1 MEEMSVFESLNPSQQ
16 EAVTTT
22 EGIVRVIA
30 GAGSGKTRAL
40 THRFAY
46 LVQEM
51 GILPGSILCVTFTN
65 KAAAEMRSRIHEM
78 IGDQDT
84 GYISTFHSFCNTILL
99 EESHAIHYPRSF
111 MVLDNSDIDAFLQ
124 SIYEERGLTSRD
136 MTFSQARDMIEM
148 KKIQEVPDY
157 HQILTSLSLEEA
169 KERYQRAREADDIIF
184 YGYLYHERKNFALD
198 YNDLIIL
205 TLQIFRENPE
215 IALKWQQ
222 RLEYIMIDEFQDIDE
237 LQYRLM
243 EVLQNYHHNLFVV
256 GDPDQT
262 IYTWRG
268 ARVSYLTEFDSHF
281 PGTQTIFLN
290 ENYRSTPQIVSAAN
304 HLVGVNQDR
313 IRKDLV
319 SMNLP
324 GPAVRAAHFKSA
336 RQEAEFLA
344 DQIIEQNRK
353 GIPLKDMV
361 ILYRAHYMSRTLEE
375 VFLEK
380 QIPYTIYSGVQFF
393 QRMEIK
399 DALSLMRM
407 LVWKSD
413 LDFERVV
420 NKPKRSIGR
429 RRMAYLREKAAET
442 GKSLY
447 ETLQDSLET
456 DLFKSTQAAEF
467 VNLIESIPWKEMGLS
482 EVLSAV
488 LDQSG
493 YEKMLRLEGAQER
506 LDNLAE
512 LKQAAS
518 EYELTAGEDVSL
530 EMYLN
535 HAALLGSADQDMSKE
550 SVKMM
555 TIHTAKGLEFECV
568 MIVGL
573 NEGMFPTR
581 QVRTLQQMEEERR
594 LAFVAMTRARS
605 RLILTDAEGKL
616 NSGAYRL
623 PSRFLLDVGEQNLQW
638 APRPSEELLERTQKA
653 IASRPGLLPQ
663 AAQGPG
669 WQSGDRIWHK
679 VFGEGT
685 ILEVDEPAQTML
697 VRFDKLNTQR
707 RLSMH
712 VKLEKLGHEE
722 TASFLH

>member
-1 MEEMSVFESLNPSQQ
+1 MEEILESLNPSQQ

-40 THRFAY
+40 THRFAW

-136 MTFSQARDMIEM
+136 MTFSKARDMIEM
-148 KKIQEVPDY
+148 KKLQEVPDY

-169 KERYQRAREADDIIF
+169 RDRYLRAREADDIIF

-243 EVLQNYHHNLFVV
+243 EVLQGYHHNLFVV

-268 ARVSYLTEFDSHF
+268 ARVSYLTEFDHHF

-290 ENYRSTPQIVSAAN
+290 ENYRSTPQIVQAAN
-304 HLVGVNQDR
+304 HLVDVNQDR
-313 IRKDLV
+313 IRKDLI

-324 GPAVRAAHFKSA
+324 GPSVRAAHFKSA
-336 RQEAEFLA
+336 REEALFLA
-344 DQIIEQNRK
+344 SQITELHDH
-353 GIPLKDMV
+353 GLAYKDMV

-375 VFLEK
+375 VFLEQ

-413 LDFERVV
+413 LDFERIV

-429 RRMAYLREKAAET
+429 RRMAWLREKAAET

-447 ETLQDSLET
+447 ETLQDSLDT

-467 VNLIESIPWKEMGLS
+467 VNLIENLPWKEMGLS

-506 LDNLAE
+506 MDNLAE
-512 LKQAAS
+512 LKQAIS

-535 HAALLGSADQDMSKE
+535 HAALLGSADQDMNRE

-568 MIVGL
+568 MIVGM

-623 PSRFLLDVGEQNLQW
+623 PSRFLLDIGEENLLWQP
-638 APRPSEELLERTQKA
+638 APSPELLERTQKA
-653 IASRPGLLPQ
+653 IASRPGLLAQ
-663 AAQGPG
+663 AAKGPG
-669 WQSGDRIWHK
+669 WSSGDRIRHK

-685 ILEVDEPAQTML
+685 ILEVDEAAQSML
-697 VRFDKLNTQR
+697 VSFDKLNTQR
-707 RLSMH
+707 RLSLH
-712 VKLEKLGHEE
+712 VKLEKIGHEE